1 MDPCQRRECF
11 QKESLL
17 CKKLKSSS
25 DSRKLLHVAID
36 KVSIPFRL
44 MPDQMKR
51 LHKIA
56 TKRGLSKQ
64 QFIEAAVLREVNEY
78 EESLQRSKET
88 ETVLA
93 DRKTDNSPGKLGIV
107 DRLKQQERRHEVSES
122 PTPAPVVVNVGSNT
136 TSGGADIIERLAN
149 FVLAG
154 NDFERSTRLRT
165 AVNILKDTTPTE
177 EERKVLAARLDE
189 AIAAKTN
196 STTPSGGQ
204 VVRTARMAF
213 DKIVG
218 LLNK

>member
-1 MDPCQRRECF
+1 
-11 QKESLL
+11 
-17 CKKLKSSS
+17 
-25 DSRKLLHVAID
+25 
-36 KVSIPFRL
+36 
-44 MPDQMKR
+44 MKR
-51 LHKIA
+51 LDRA
-56 TKRGLSKQ
+56 ARKRGMSKQ
-64 QFIEAAVLREVNEY
+64 QFIEAAVLREVAEH
-78 EESLQRSKET
+78 EASTTREKDDRT
-88 ETVLA
+88 ETTNH
-93 DRKTDNSPGKLGIV
+93 KTDNSPGKLGIV
-107 DRLKQQERRHEVSES
+107 DRLKQQEQRPTISES

-136 TSGGADIIERLAN
+136 ASGGADIIERLAN